1 MFRTRPTLSLRA
13 GIVVLASITACV
25 GGGEGRMMRNGDD
38 VVMAGGSPFVRAT
51 DSVPG
56 DAILF
61 GGESSFEGTA
71 GGDYLGAGGSQKIGG
86 HVRGS
91 VRSAGG
97 EIHVMGT
104 VDRNATVAGGN
115 VTLDSAGVIGGNAYL
130 TGGNVSVE
138 GSVKGSLLASGGNVT
153 INGPVG
159 RDVEV
164 TSGGLTLGPRAQIA
178 GGLRYRAPKEKVKID
193 KAAHVA
199 GTITALPPK
208 GKDPTR
214 GILWLLGFVI
224 AGIIIVTL
232 FPRFTMESAETLYQR
247 PVRSAL
253 AGLAWACL
261 VPPLAIIAA
270 VTFIGIPLAVIAMGA
285 WFAIVFLGDLPV
297 ALWLGKKILGDRAKP
312 GRGGAVYCALVGGVI
327 IAVVG
332 LIPVL
337 GPIVGIIV
345 AILGAGAMVLRLKS
359 PPRSAPEYAV

>member
-1 MFRTRPTLSLRA
+1 MPRTRSALLVGSAIAIL
-13 GIVVLASITACV
+13 VSIAAC
-25 GGGEGRMMRNGDD
+25 GEGRMMRNGDD
-38 VVMAGGSPFVRAT
+38 VVMAGGSPFVRAL

-61 GGESSFEGTA
+61 GGDATFEGTA
-71 GGDYLGAGGSQKIGG
+71 GGDYLGAGGNQKIGG
-86 HVRGS
+86 HVHGS

-115 VTLDSAGVIGGNAYL
+115 VNLDSAGVIGGNAYM
-130 TGGNVSVE
+130 TGGNVTVV
-138 GSVKGSLLASGGNVT
+138 GSVHGSLLASGGNVT

-164 TSGGLTLGPRAQIA
+164 AAGGLTLGPRAQIS
-178 GGLRYRAPKEKVKID
+178 GNLRYKVARDKVKID

-208 GKDPTR
+208 GRDATR
-214 GILWLLGFVI
+214 GLLWLLGFVI
-224 AGIIIVTL
+224 AGIVVVAL
-232 FPRFTMESAETLYQR
+232 FPRLAMESAEMLYQR

-253 AGLAWACL
+253 IGLGWACL
-261 VPPLAIIAA
+261 IPPLAIIAA
-270 VTFIGIPLAVIAMGA
+270 VTFIGIPLAVIAMAA

-297 ALWLGKKILGDRAKP
+297 ALWLGKKILGRRAKP
-312 GRGGAVYCALVGGVI
+312 GRGGEIFSALVGGII
-327 IAVVG
+327 IALIG

-337 GPIVGIIV
+337 GPIVGIVV
-345 AILGAGAMVLRLKS
+345 AIVGAGAIVLRFKS
-359 PPRSAPEYAV
+359 TPPPAAAEYSV